1 MDSVLYKLAVQLLMP
16 LPLGLRIVG
25 ALWILNP
32 AGAHRIGTRFLALP
46 LPSLLSTPAAG
57 GGQRRRAGRQNPG
70 RA

>member
-1 MDSVLYKLAVQLLMP
+1 MDSVLYKLAGQLLMP
-16 LPLGLRIVG
+16 LPLGLGIVG

-32 AGAHRIGTRFLALP
+32 VGAHRIGTLFLA